1 MRSIDITDK
10 HELLIKWLKRCHINI
25 QTHYWSANRYRGF
38 HYWIGVPL
46 VIATVVLGSELFKL
60 VFTEAYAKIATA
72 ILGVVATLFAAFQTL
87 FKFEERRNSHILAA
101 QRYGEIARRIER
113 ILSGTLPLSPDE
125 LDKIEDQINKAVR
138 DSALPPSKIF
148 KQENEAA
155 RKYYSDKKPSVQNG
169 VE

>member
-1 MRSIDITDK
+1 MRSIDITDTR
-10 HELLIKWLKRCHINI
+10 ELLIKWLKRCHINI
-25 QTHYWSANRYRGF
+25 QTHYRSANRYRGF

-46 VIATVVLGSELFKL
+46 VIATVVLGSELFEL
-60 VFTEAYAKIATA
+60 VLAEPHAKIATV

-87 FKFEERRNSHILAA
+87 FKFEERRNGHILAA

-113 ILSGTLPLSPDE
+113 ILSGTLSSSPEE

-138 DSALPPSKIF
+138 DSTLPPSKIF
-148 KQENEAA
+148 KQEDDAA
-155 RKYYSDKKPSVQNG
+155 RDYYSNKKPSVQST